1 MDGKHVLVV
10 LVLWLHSYYAPY
22 NTAAI
27 DVSSDPM
34 YYDRSKH
41 IARRD
46 LFIRELVANNVI
58 KPEFIRTE
66 ENPADALTKPL
77 PKAAFMKHRNKLLGA
92 TI

>member
-1 MDGKHVLVV
+1 M
-10 LVLWLHSYYAPY
+10 S
-22 NTAAI
+22 

-46 LFIRELVANNVI
+46 LFIRELVANNII

-66 ENPADALTKPL
+66 DNPADALTKPL
-77 PKAAFMKHRNKLLGA
+77 PKVAFIKHRNKLLGIRQA
-92 TI
+92 ALQYPQSTGGYRC

>member
-1 MDGKHVLVV
+1 
-10 LVLWLHSYYAPY
+10 
-22 NTAAI
+22 
-27 DVSSDPM
+27 M

-58 KPEFIRTE
+58 KPEFIRSE
-66 ENPADALTKPL
+66 ENPADALTKPHV

>member
-1 MDGKHVLVV
+1 MSGRSANGAHASDTR
-10 LVLWLHSYYAPY
+10 AT
-22 NTAAI
+22 TAAI

-58 KPEFIRTE
+58 KPEFIRSE